1 VSGPLVIIGGAEQ
14 RDRPGSV
21 LVEFAGLCGRPPGTI
36 AVCGEA
42 SADPSAM
49 LEIYR
54 AAFGQLG
61 YDVEPLSAEDV
72 ATGAWSSRLDD
83 AVGVFFTGGSQA
95 RLMENVG
102 RSEFVDGLRR
112 RWHEG
117 YVIAGSSAGASAMGR
132 VMIETG
138 AARTKPSDAEV
149 EIADGLGLVDAVIDQ
164 HFAERGRIHRLLA
177 AVAASGCLGI
187 GIDEDTAIVVQADEF
202 RVVGTGSVSVVDGT
216 EARFASR
223 TAPTGGAPLT
233 VERAIVHVLEAG
245 DGFRLDECRVVH
257 HGVDLRSIG
266 PRRPDRIE

>member
-21 LVEFAGLCGRPPGTI
+21 LLEFAGLCGRPPGTI

-117 YVIAGSSAGASAMGR
+117 CVIAGSSAGASAMGR

-187 GIDEDTAIVVQADEF
+187 GIDEDTAIVVRRRVQGRGDRFRLRRGRHRSTLREPDGAD
-202 RVVGTGSVSVVDGT
+202 RWC
-216 EARFASR
+216 
-223 TAPTGGAPLT
+223 TAHC
-233 VERAIVHVLEAG
+233 RAG
-245 DGFRLDECRVVH
+245 DRPRARGRRRLPSRRVP
-257 HGVDLRSIG
+257 GRP
-266 PRRPDRIE
+266 PRRRSAVDRPTSS